1 MKKFIYLLSLLGLV
15 CCTKDSAPIDYS
27 VGLHYKGSVWVE
39 YNGESY
45 ENKDIEVSFTLSE
58 DGKTADIRMNR
69 IRFVPQMPV
78 TVTTV
83 LPVTVVG
90 SGNNYTFTADNVYPH
105 SPAGVEQQKYRI
117 NKLSGMVTGNML
129 SFSLYFGDYPT
140 TFTGSRQTTVQ

>member
-39 YNGESY
+39 YNGGSY

-78 TVTTV
+78 TVDTV
-83 LPVTVVG
+83 LPVTVTG

>member
-45 ENKDIEVSFTLSE
+45 ENKDIEVNFTLSE
-58 DGKTADIRMNR
+58 DGESADIRINN

-83 LPVTVVG
+83 LPVKVSG
-90 SGNNYTFTADNVYPH
+90 SGNSYTFSAHGVYPH
-105 SPAGVEQQKYRI
+105 SPAGVEQQKYLI
-117 NKLSGMVTGNML
+117 NNLSGMVTGNML
-129 SFSLYFGDYPT
+129 SVSLFFGDYPT
-140 TFTGSRQTTVQ
+140 RFTGSRQ

>member
-39 YNGESY
+39 YNGGSY

-83 LPVTVVG
+83 LPVTVTG

-105 SPAGVEQQKYRI
+105 SPTGVEQQKYRI

>member
-27 VGLHYKGSVWVE
+27 VGLHYMGSVWVE
-39 YNGESY
+39 YNGGSY

-78 TVTTV
+78 TVDTV
-83 LPVTVVG
+83 LPVTVTG

>member
-1 MKKFIYLLSLLGLV
+1 MKKFIYLLSLLSLV

-78 TVTTV
+78 TVDTV
-83 LPVTVVG
+83 LPVTVTG

-105 SPAGVEQQKYRI
+105 SPAGVEQQKYQI

-140 TFTGSRQTTVQ
+140 TFTGARQ

>member
-140 TFTGSRQTTVQ
+140 TSTGSRQTTVQ